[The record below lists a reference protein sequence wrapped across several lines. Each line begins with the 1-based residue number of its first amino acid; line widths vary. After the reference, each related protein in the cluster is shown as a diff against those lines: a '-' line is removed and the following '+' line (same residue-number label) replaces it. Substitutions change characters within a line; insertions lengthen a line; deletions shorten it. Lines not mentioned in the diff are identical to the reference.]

1 MRKKRSVFI
10 TRTILAFITGLTTTI
25 LILLYPAN
33 KLPED
38 NIKQPCHLQKDS
50 KTFPGYLSAG
60 SKKYLLKKCMDIISN
75 DEIPASE
82 RTTGKT
88 IISFTLNPKITIQKQ
103 IKGGKISFLY
113 SDVNYVSSRGPG
125 YQSPTIKIND
135 TQLPFSPDRGTCRSD
150 YSYSIPASSLKP
162 GENTFTIHS
171 GTFQNNYDT
180 WAVENLTIEYYFS
193 RPDCLE

>member
-75 DEIPASE
+75 DEIPAFE

-88 IISFTLNPKITIQKQ
+88 TISFTLNPKITIQKQ

-113 SDVNYVSSRGPG
+113 SDVNYVSSRGPQ
-125 YQSPTIKIND
+125 YQSPAIKINGIP
-135 TQLPFSPDRGTCRSD
+135 LPFSPDKGTCRSD
-150 YSYSIPASSLKP
+150 YSCSIPASSLKP
-162 GENTFTIHS
+162 GENTFTIQS
-171 GTFQNNYDT
+171 GTFQNHHDT
-180 WAVENLTIEYYFS
+180 WAVENLTIEYYYS